1 MSKQPN
7 LQNLNV
13 YVTRKD
19 TRLIN
24 RTGKM
29 LDIISYKLKP

>member
-24 RTGKM
+24 KDRKDVGHH
-29 LDIISYKLKP
+29 